1 MGRSYTLNP
10 APDGQRQGPAID
22 YRAELNDQQYAAVTA
37 PPGPALV
44 IAGAGSGKTRTLTY
58 RVAYL
63 LDNGIAAENILLL
76 TFTNKAARE
85 MLLRVEELVPYDT
98 HRLWS
103 GTFHS
108 IGNRLLRLH
117 PERVGLGRNFSILD
131 REDQK
136 DLLKA
141 AVDDASIDTRGLR
154 FPKPEVLADI
164 FSMVVNT
171 GVELDEL
178 LATRYSYFD
187 QLLEPIAKVHEAYR
201 RRKLDANCVDFDDLL
216 ELPLQL
222 LRENPEIARH
232 FQHQFQFILVDEYQ
246 DTNRIQSDL
255 IDTLGH
261 HHGNIMVVGDDA
273 QSIYSWR
280 GADFENILKFPERY
294 PRAQVFKIETN
305 YRSVPEILDLANA
318 SIARNERQFTKNLQP
333 ALPARQQ
340 RPALIALDTP
350 SVQAN
355 FVAQR
360 LQELWEQDGV
370 PLEEMAVLYRAHFH
384 SMELQME
391 LTRRGLPFRIT
402 SGLRFFE
409 QAHIKDVAAVMRFIA
424 NRRDE
429 VSFKRITKLFDGL
442 GPASADSLWLQWLKQ
457 PAARAAELPESFSD
471 IMLPFKTPKKARAQ
485 WDQFAYTLDE
495 LTEGGGPAPP
505 ATMINVILEAF
516 YDEVLQATYK
526 NYEPRRQDLEQLARF
541 SEDYESIDD
550 LLAQLALLSSAD
562 TQGAPPGG
570 SSDPEDGMVTL
581 STVHQA
587 KGLEWRAV
595 FVISLAEGMFPNGRV
610 IDEGDPG
617 SMEEERRLFYVA
629 VTRAK
634 EELYLTYPKLWFH
647 ARAGEVMQRPGRFLE
662 ELPRGLSEE
671 WSIHTPF

>member
-10 APDGQRQGPAID
+10 APGSQRQGPAID

-117 PERVGLGRNFSILD
+117 PDRVGLGRNFTILD

-136 DLLKA
+136 DLLKS
-141 AVDDASIDTRGLR
+141 AVESAGVQTKGLR
-154 FPKPEVLADI
+154 FPKAEVLADI
-164 FSMVVNT
+164 FSMSVNT

-187 QLLEPIAKVHEAYR
+187 QLLEPIAAVHDAYR
-201 RRKLDANCVDFDDLL
+201 QRKQDANCADFDDLQ

-222 LRENPEIARH
+222 LRDHPDVARH
-232 FQHQFQFILVDEYQ
+232 FQQQFQFILVDEYQ

-255 IDTLGH
+255 IDTLGS

-280 GADFENILKFPERY
+280 GANFENILKFPDRY
-294 PRAQVFKIETN
+294 PKASVFKIETN

-318 SIARNERQFTKNLQP
+318 SIAHNDRQFRKNLQP
-333 ALPARQQ
+333 ARPARGQ
-340 RPALIALDTP
+340 RPARIALDTP
-350 SVQAN
+350 AVQAS
-355 FVAQR
+355 FIAQR
-360 LQELWEQDGV
+360 VQELHEEEGM
-370 PLEEMAVLYRAHFH
+370 PLDEMAVLYRAHFH

-391 LTRRGLPFRIT
+391 FTRRGVPFRIT

-442 GPASADSLWLQWLKQ
+442 GPVSADKLWLQWLKH
-457 PAARAAELPESFSD
+457 PASAADSLPESFSE
-471 IMLPFKTPKKARAQ
+471 IMLKFNAPAKAKSQ

-495 LTEGGGPAPP
+495 LTEGGGAAAP

-526 NYEPRRQDLEQLARF
+526 NYEARRQDLEQLARF
-541 SEDYESIDD
+541 CEDYESVDD
-550 LLAQLALLSSAD
+550 LLAQLALLSSTD
-562 TQGAPPGG
+562 TQGSAAGRGG
-570 SSDPEDGMVTL
+570 DDAGQMVTL

-595 FVISLAEGMFPNGRV
+595 FVIALAEGMFPNARV
-610 IDEGDPG
+610 IDEGDPAAI
-617 SMEEERRLFYVA
+617 EEERRLFYVA

-634 EELYLTYPKLWFH
+634 EELYLTYPTIWYH
-647 ARAGEVMQRPGRFLE
+647 ARAGQIVQRPSRYLE
-662 ELPRGLSEE
+662 EIPSALSEE
-671 WSIHTPF
+671 WSIQTPF